1 MRRLLSVPA
10 WNAFTLWNTRHERQ
24 LPYWPLERLQEM
36 QNRRIQE
43 IVSYAYKNVP
53 YYREVIDRLGIS
65 PATLSTAKDLARL
78 PILEKD
84 QLLDSSAQFMPFDFR
99 PGTSLRLK
107 SSGTAGR
114 SKSIYHDRKALF
126 RALAHG
132 QRQRHVLAR
141 FVGRSAGYR
150 EMIVVRAN
158 SVQEQIREF
167 YAANSWT
174 PKPLDLKRQLLP
186 MVGVSLEEQANRINR
201 FRPNVMRGYGSYL
214 GAFFRQAHERNIAL
228 RPPEAIVFG
237 GDSMP
242 EADTQLIEQKMGVPV
257 LSTYQAT
264 EALRIG
270 FQCEQRSGFHLSMDD
285 VAIRVVDNQGKDV
298 EPGGRGHLLISN
310 LTNRATVLLNYRLG
324 DIVTLGETS
333 CSCGRSLPTIERID
347 GRSDDLIT
355 LPGGEPLHALAV
367 LEKLQGVA
375 SVVQIQVVQEALGRF
390 LIRATG
396 TSISDRERAEAE
408 LVANLRSAV
417 GHAEV
422 SVEWVT
428 DMPRNSGGK
437 VKAVISKF
445 AA

>member
-1 MRRLLSVPA
+1 MKKLFSVPA
-10 WNAFTLWNTRHERQ
+10 WNTFTLWNTRHERQ
-24 LPYWPLERLQEM
+24 LPYWPLERLQEI
-36 QNRRIQE
+36 QNRRIQG

-65 PATLSTAKDLARL
+65 PAALSTAKDLARL
-78 PILEKD
+78 PILEKK
-84 QLLDSSAQFMPFDFR
+84 QLLDSSARFMPLGFR
-99 PGTSLRLK
+99 PETCLRVN

-114 SKSIYHDRKALF
+114 SKSIYQDRKALF

-150 EMIVVRAN
+150 EMTVVRSN

-167 YAANSWT
+167 YEANSWT
-174 PKPLDLKRQLLP
+174 PKHLDLKRQLLP
-186 MVGVSLEEQANRINR
+186 IIGVSLEEQANRINR
-201 FRPNVMRGYGSYL
+201 FGPSVIRGYGSYL
-214 GAFFRQAHERNIAL
+214 GALFRQAHKRNIAL
-228 RPPEAIVFG
+228 RPPVAIVFG
-237 GDSMP
+237 GDAMP
-242 EADTQLIEQKMGVPV
+242 EVDKQLIEQEFGVPV
-257 LSTYQAT
+257 LSTYQAV

-270 FQCEQRSGFHLSMDD
+270 FQCEHRRGFHLSMDD
-285 VAIRVVDNQGKDV
+285 VAIRVVDDHGNDV

-324 DIVTLGETS
+324 DIVTLGESS

-355 LPGGEPLHALAV
+355 LAGGDPLHALAV

-375 SVVQIQVVQEALGRF
+375 GVVQVQVVQETLGRF
-390 LIRATG
+390 LIRAIG
-396 TSISDRERAEAE
+396 TSISARESAAAE
-408 LVANLRSAV
+408 LVANLRSVV

-422 SVEWVT
+422 SVDWVE
-428 DMPRNSGGK
+428 DLPRSSGGK
-437 VKAVISKF
+437 VKAVISNC